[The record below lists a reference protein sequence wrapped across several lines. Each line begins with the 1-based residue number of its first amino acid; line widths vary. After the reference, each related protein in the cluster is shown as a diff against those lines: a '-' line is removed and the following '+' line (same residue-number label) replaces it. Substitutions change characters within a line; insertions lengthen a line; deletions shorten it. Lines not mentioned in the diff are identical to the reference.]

1 MGNVSFFYP
10 NVRGTSWLN
19 PTSLLPWDNSLKKA
33 TTADADCS
41 FLGVFLAVCGLGL
54 YFLPDKHA
62 IAFPAGDAKKE
73 LVKQWLGASASAL
86 TLARFMDGK
95 LPAPLLSYMY

>member
-1 MGNVSFFYP
+1 
-10 NVRGTSWLN
+10 
-19 PTSLLPWDNSLKKA
+19 
-33 TTADADCS
+33 
-41 FLGVFLAVCGLGL
+41 VFLAVCGLGL